1 MVKIAAPTRVM
12 VVDDFDYLL
21 IIKMKRKILSILLI
35 ASALGINAQNVQLH
49 YDLGHVL
56 EKDLGGR
63 PSVTTTVE
71 IFKPDAWGNTFLFV
85 DLDYFHD
92 GVAGAYW
99 EVSRE
104 FNISHNKRWAA
115 HLEYDGGLSS
125 KQDTY
130 ISTRF
135 QHTALVGP
143 AWNWASADFSKTLSL
158 QALYKYCFKGQ
169 NPWNKPFNSFQ
180 ATAVWGLHFANR
192 LFSFTGFIDCWYDAN
207 VKGNWITITEPQ
219 FWVNLNALK
228 GCKDFNLSL
237 GTEVE
242 ISNNFVFDDNGRN
255 DKFHAIPTIAMKWT
269 F

>member
-49 YDLGHVL
+49 YDMGHLL

-104 FNISHNKRWAA
+104 FNISHDKRWAA
-115 HLEYDGGLSS
+115 HVEYDGGLSS

-143 AWNWASADFSKTLSL
+143 AWNWAHPYPS
-158 QALYKYCFKGQ
+158 CR
-169 NPWNKPFNSFQ
+169 KPC
-180 ATAVWGLHFANR
+180 R
-192 LFSFTGFIDCWYDAN
+192 R
-207 VKGNWITITEPQ
+207 
-219 FWVNLNALK
+219 
-228 GCKDFNLSL
+228 
-237 GTEVE
+237 
-242 ISNNFVFDDNGRN
+242 GR
-255 DKFHAIPTIAMKWT
+255 FPR
-269 F
+269 